1 MTILIVFF
9 GLQMFLSKGQTRL
22 GLKVQLVCKK
32 LIMFRPLI
40 TKLQI
45 QAYIQTIYMQNMKY
59 KQYLIWKTT
68 LTHN

>member
-1 MTILIVFF
+1 
-9 GLQMFLSKGQTRL
+9 
-22 GLKVQLVCKK
+22 
-32 LIMFRPLI
+32 MFRPLI
-40 TKLQI
+40 TKLQT